1 MLETC
6 TDNVII
12 FSKRADE
19 IMRDIQE
26 TYKMKGAGKPEL
38 YLGGNMAYF
47 LGSTVM
53 FTSAEKYL
61 TTLLKRLE
69 DNMGGNEIEE
79 LQFTNGSRLPP
90 GTGAR
95 QPRCWETMNTQSTGA
110 MLVGSAQ
117 WAVTL
122 GRADIAFAVSTMARF
137 SAMPKEGHS
146 YAGYVPTLR
155 FLPQGLCQS
164 KNCV

>member
-69 DNMGGNEIEE
+69 DNMGMKLRNYSSPMEADYHPELERGN
-79 LQFTNGSRLPP
+79 P
-90 GTGAR
+90 GVGR
-95 QPRCWETMNTQSTGA
+95 Q
-110 MLVGSAQ
+110 
-117 WAVTL
+117 
-122 GRADIAFAVSTMARF
+122 
-137 SAMPKEGHS
+137 
-146 YAGYVPTLR
+146 
-155 FLPQGLCQS
+155 
-164 KNCV
+164 